1 MANKKRKEEIR
12 ASYQRKAK
20 EQQYEQAT
28 KHLFVFPWIA
38 LGVSVLVL
46 LLMFVTFADVYNS
59 AAGVG
64 VEVKVSGWSFVMAGL
79 TGNFTSPESIYGDMA
94 MPFYYYAGQWC
105 ESVAT
110 FALLSVIAVII
121 NVVVQII
128 AGIKKLHIL
137 NCISAVLSVIVTI
150 LLIVCYAQGLAM
162 KNGSILSIYCGG
174 NPLCSIR
181 SFAIFPALISVGGAV
196 VSTIATAE
204 YMKASKLLK

>member
-28 KHLFVFPWIA
+28 KHLFIFPWIA
-38 LGVSVLVL
+38 LGVSVFTL

-59 AAGVG
+59 APGVG
-64 VEVKVSGWSFVMAGL
+64 VEVKVSGWSFVMSGL
-79 TGNFTSPESIYGDMA
+79 TGNFTSTESIYGDMA
-94 MPFYYYAGQWC
+94 MPFYYYATEWC
-105 ESVAT
+105 ETVAT
-110 FALLSVIAVII
+110 CSFIAVGVII
-121 NVVVQII
+121 LNIVLQIF

-137 NCISAVLSVIVTI
+137 NVVSAVLSLVATI

-162 KNGSILSIYCGG
+162 KNGGILSIYCGG

-181 SFAIFPALISVGGAV
+181 SFAIFPAIISLGGVV